1 MHIPIREVSSEH
13 FFARHYDWLLKW
25 GAYLVRGRQE
35 QAEDLVHELF
45 IQFQRTSPDLT
56 TDEEAKAYLYR
67 SLRNLFLSSVAR
79 NTVAQQHQLSI
90 YDYDN
95 FRIGI
100 SAIDR
105 GSLFSVREDL
115 WSICRYACERKAGLR
130 AASYFILR
138 FFLEYCPS
146 EIMALACTNR
156 AAFDKNIQLMRGEVC
171 SHMQHPGSPLFT
183 RRLAEDPKLDGRE
196 GDLFQQLS
204 LFIHTFCHG
213 SCLTPEEIRFLYS
226 TGVPVETTVLA
237 HLVSCEPC
245 RTACLNHLDK
255 KSGLHAPRA
264 DHGAVGTRSR
274 SGLSVVRR
282 TRRVSL
288 DELHRRY
295 QENFEHRPAYLHLSI
310 AGKTEASQRITS
322 LCSELSAS
330 LSFAKMPVFVEIT
343 GEQGIRMLS
352 LLLDEDLNLPGDVRA
367 STPLSDGRSLHME
380 ASSRAGS
387 LQVRVTYID
396 PVVEQDDEEPSS
408 LPTTLARVHGQPRP
422 ISFAARIRNRI
433 GRAFMDF
440 SWPSAIAGT
449 AALAL
454 CLFTFT
460 MHAHHHYLRRQALS
474 ILAEADHSEKA
485 TVSRHDVH
493 HVGTFEVEGP
503 DRKPRQ
509 QQRVEVWQSNLSS
522 HRAMRLY
529 GVDGRQRA
537 LTLKTFEA
545 PTDLHPEEMWR
556 VGFETSFA
564 EQVFREAALETV
576 KQEANTY
583 RIEAHSESHPV
594 HGIVEA
600 DIVLDR
606 NSNRVVEQGFVIRR
620 ADGDYHIRLVETQYE
635 VTSPGHFGP
644 EIFSLP
650 STDASPSSREHR
662 LPKPASTQSR
672 SELVSQQI
680 KALWQLQQAEVEP
693 EEQIAISRHGQ
704 SLRIS
709 GVVMTEQ
716 RKQHLADSMLAVC
729 PFCELYLQT
738 PRSHRSNRRVGH
750 LRPTTLQTSDVAV
763 GASDAENLLRSTL
776 LRQELDIS
784 QIRERSAEQAMEL
797 TSLAARLL
805 RDTDALEQSASC
817 CSRADL
823 ASLGVNDRQLWL
835 QLLSTQSKRIEG
847 SLAAL
852 EEKIADLS
860 MLVGISVSQ
869 PNTQDLNGSDGLA
882 EIRRLHS
889 LAVTLQLSLQHFSAA
904 GLNAEQDATQHWQ
917 QILTQTRVLRQQLNL
932 SSSFVRNPR

>member
-1 MHIPIREVSSEH
+1 MHIPIREVSPEGV
-13 FFARHYDWLLKW
+13 FARHYDWLLKW
-25 GAYLVRGRQE
+25 AAYLVRGRQE

-79 NTVAQQHQLSI
+79 NTVAQHHQLSI

-105 GSLFSVREDL
+105 GSLLSVREDL
-115 WSICRYACERKAGLR
+115 WSICHYACERKASLR

-171 SHMQHPGSPLFT
+171 SHMQHPGSPLVT
-183 RRLAEDPKLDGRE
+183 RRPAEDAKLDERE

-204 LFIHTFCHG
+204 RFIHTFCHG
-213 SCLTPEEIRFLYS
+213 SCLTPDEIRFLYS
-226 TGVPVETTVLA
+226 AGVPVETTVLA

-245 RTACLNHLDK
+245 RTACLHHLDK
-255 KSGLHAPRA
+255 DSGQYATLSDR
-264 DHGAVGTRSR
+264 GAVGTRSS

-282 TRRVSL
+282 TRRASL
-288 DELHRRY
+288 DELYRRY

-330 LSFAKMPVFVEIT
+330 LSFEEMPVFIEIA

-352 LLLDEDLNLPGDVRA
+352 LLLDEDLNLPDDVRA

-396 PVVEQDDEEPSS
+396 PVVEQDDEEPST
-408 LPTTLARVHGQPRP
+408 LPNALANMHVQPRP
-422 ISFAARIRNRI
+422 IGIAARIKDRI
-433 GRAFMDF
+433 SRAFMDF
-440 SWPSAIAGT
+440 YWPSAIAGT

-460 MHAHHHYLRRQALS
+460 TQAHHRYLRQQALG
-474 ILAEADHSEKA
+474 ILVEANHSEKA
-485 TVSRHDVH
+485 TISRHDVH
-493 HVGTFEVEGP
+493 RVGTFEVEGP
-503 DRKPRQ
+503 DGKPRQ
-509 QQRVEVWQSNLSS
+509 RRVEVWQSNLSS

-529 GVDGRQRA
+529 GADGREQA
-537 LTLKTFEA
+537 FTLKPFEA
-545 PTDLHPEEMWR
+545 SNDPQPEEVWR
-556 VGFETSFA
+556 AGFETSFA
-564 EQVFREAALETV
+564 EQIFREAALETV
-576 KQEANTY
+576 KKEANTY

-594 HGIVEA
+594 RGIVEA

-606 NSNRVVEQGFVIRR
+606 KSNRVVEQRFVIRR
-620 ADGDYHIRLVETQYE
+620 IDGDYHVHLVETQYE
-635 VTSPGHFGP
+635 VTSQGHFGP
-644 EIFSLP
+644 EIFSPP
-650 STDASPSSREHR
+650 STDASPSSGEQR
-662 LPKPASTQSR
+662 LPRPASTQSR

-680 KALWQLQQAEVEP
+680 KALWQLQQADVEP
-693 EEQIAISRHGQ
+693 EEQIAVNRHGQ

-716 RKQHLADSMLAVC
+716 RKQHLADSMLTVC
-729 PFCELYLQT
+729 PSCELYLQT
-738 PRSHRSNRRVGH
+738 PRHHRSNLRVGH

-763 GASDAENLLRSTL
+763 GASDAENLFRPAL
-776 LRQELDIS
+776 LRLGLDTP
-784 QIRERSAEQAMEL
+784 QIRERSAAQAMEL

-805 RDTDALEQSASC
+805 RDTDALEQSAGC
-817 CSRADL
+817 CSRAEL

-835 QLLSTQSKRIEG
+835 RLLSTQSKRIES

-852 EEKIADLS
+852 EGKMADLS
-860 MLVGISVSQ
+860 MLAGVSVTQ

-904 GLNAEQDATQHWQ
+904 GLNAEQDATPHWQ
-917 QILTQTRVLRQQLNL
+917 QILTQTHVLHQQLNL
-932 SSSFVRNPR
+932 ASSFVRNPR